1 MVTGSPLFRKLLR
14 DMRENA
20 MQFLAMTLLCFLGTW
35 VYSGLDGTWRLM
47 DLTVETYFEECS
59 LADFWVNA
67 SSLTRRDLD
76 RIAHVDGVTRVQPR
90 TSMLADAEGLGDGV
104 EAALEIYEG
113 DFTLNRPYLR
123 SGSLLSPG
131 DTKGCLMEEQ
141 FAAAHGL
148 QPGDSVTLKL
158 GGQRLR
164 FLIRGTVLSAE
175 YTITSKESTP
185 DPEHYGFIILSH
197 AAVPMLPYTNALV
210 KLAPGADADAVET
223 ALERTV
229 PGALIV
235 SAASHRNISVAR
247 SYAVMFRG
255 MTYVF
260 PVVAFSVAA
269 LIVVSTLGRMID
281 KERMEIGT
289 LKALG
294 YTNRQIRR
302 HYLWYALLPSS
313 VGSFIGLYVGWYTL
327 PDVLWTMMVHN
338 SRYPYMLRPPV
349 SLPSYVMTFLSVALA
364 VFICM
369 ATLRKSL
376 SEQTA
381 ELMRPKPPR
390 SGTRI
395 LLERWPALW
404 RRFSFNS
411 KMIIRNLLRNK
422 GRTFILLVGIIC
434 CNMLIIATFGLQES
448 ITWFMRQYYGG
459 TLAYELRVDL
469 KESEAGTLESYR
481 NRLNADTVEGI
492 MVKSVSLRGGK
503 ANRACQL
510 TVLKD
515 DQTLIRLSA
524 DQTVLP
530 LPDEGAVISRKLAS
544 VTGVEPG
551 DTVEVVLIGETD
563 PIKLEIRDFA
573 ETNSGQGLFM
583 SQTAWEKLRKGD
595 FAVTALLITGPDE
608 RTLHRI
614 DEMDETDRV
623 RYLEDQFNDGMTL
636 LDATATA
643 FSILSAAALGL
654 AFVICYNMGLM
665 NFTERVRDYATL
677 KVLGYHQREIRSLM
691 LRESNLTAI
700 LGVLLGIVPGVMLVD
715 IILKTCEFES
725 MVFVSHVSFRSIWMA
740 SVITFAFTLFV
751 EWLLTRKVRGID
763 MVEAL
768 KSVE

>member
-76 RIAHVDGVTRVQPR
+76 RIAHVDGVARVQPR

-434 CNMLIIATFGLQES
+434 CNMLINATFGLQES

-725 MVFVSHVSFRSIWMA
+725 MVFVSYVSFRSIWMA

>member
-76 RIAHVDGVTRVQPR
+76 RIAHVDGVARVQPR

-563 PIKLEIRDFA
+563 PIELEIRDFA

-608 RTLHRI
+608 LTLHRI

-740 SVITFAFTLFV
+740 SVITFSFTLFV

>member
-76 RIAHVDGVTRVQPR
+76 RIAHVDGVARVQPR

-123 SGSLLSPG
+123 SGSLLSRG

-185 DPEHYGFIILSH
+185 DSEHYGFIILSH

-563 PIKLEIRDFA
+563 PIELEIRDFA

-608 RTLHRI
+608 LTLHRI

-740 SVITFAFTLFV
+740 SVITFSFTLFV

>member
-76 RIAHVDGVTRVQPR
+76 RIAHVDGVARVQPR

-563 PIKLEIRDFA
+563 PIELEIRDFA

-608 RTLHRI
+608 LTLHRI

-725 MVFVSHVSFRSIWMA
+725 MVFVSYVSFRSIWMA